1 MKRIKKKYLLLLL
14 ILILN
19 NCVDCGHEKVQVIH
33 GLKNYQSIVGYVY
46 NCGATTSEGI
56 SVTFV
61 KPEMNL
67 GNDKSDVFTATHSM
81 KLFMEKVTEDT
92 VKIIF
97 CASEDDII
105 HQEKEMYGIHFI
117 YENNCRYF
125 NK

>member
-1 MKRIKKKYLLLLL
+1 MKRIVKKYLFILLLL
-14 ILILN
+14 ILYG
-19 NCVDCGHEKVQVIH
+19 CADCGHEKVQVIN

-81 KLFMEKVTEDT
+81 KLFIEKISEDT

-97 CASEDDII
+97 CAREDDIL
-105 HQEKEMYGIHFI
+105 HQEKEVYGVHFI
-117 YENNCRYF
+117 YENNCR
-125 NK
+125 